1 MDPTRLADVLE
12 RVRARGPLVQYLTN
26 TIVQNVSA
34 NVLLAVGASPAMV
47 NDPADTVQFTRLADA
62 VLINLGTLSDETQ
75 EAMRRTAPV
84 AADTGTPWVL
94 DPIAV
99 GVLDRRTTLAHE
111 LLTSRPTVIRANA
124 SEVLSLA
131 GEQGGAKGVDSS
143 AAPEAA
149 LDAATALAHRTGGA
163 VAVSGPVDVVTDG
176 TDTVRVHNGS
186 PLLTQVTGTGC
197 ALGALVAA
205 CCAVEPDRLVAA
217 TAGTAILTVAADAAA
232 ARAAGPG
239 SFAVGLLDELAG
251 LTPDRLARE
260 VRL

>member
-1 MDPTRLADVLE
+1 MPQTSPDRPDDLVAFAARALG
-12 RVRARGPLVQYLTN
+12 RVQSEAPLVQCLTN

-99 GVLDRRTTLAHE
+99 GVLDRRTTLAHD

-149 LDAATALAHRTGGA
+149 LISRSADSTE
-163 VAVSGPVDVVTDG
+163 SGRSST
-176 TDTVRVHNGS
+176 
-186 PLLTQVTGTGC
+186 
-197 ALGALVAA
+197 
-205 CCAVEPDRLVAA
+205 
-217 TAGTAILTVAADAAA
+217 
-232 ARAAGPG
+232 
-239 SFAVGLLDELAG
+239 
-251 LTPDRLARE
+251 
-260 VRL
+260 